1 MTRFLSQTWTSFKFH
16 CFIVE
21 LRLHLFERW
30 PSQCHLVVT
39 GHPSICKSML
49 SIAKK
54 TFLKGVMEEGINTT
68 MLSCTFSSQLLQ
80 HLGWCTLPCCT
91 KLTCSYHIEH
101 WSRFYFSLF
110 DEAWSHGQVTK
121 VSQHSCWPDNDCRHG
136 IVTHLA
142 LGLEALHREL
152 GCQRNTLFKRFFCK
166 FWRSFAWNW
175 IHNLEDWNRHTFH

>member
-1 MTRFLSQTWTSFKFH
+1 MAIAVPFSCH
-16 CFIVE
+16 
-21 LRLHLFERW
+21 W
-30 PSQCHLVVT
+30 PSGV
-39 GHPSICKSML
+39 SICKSML